1 MKRLLLLSVL
11 ILQLA
16 LIKAQ
21 NDELASQ
28 DSSESP
34 SGEEELVCYKGGC
47 SGEICSSNP
56 NQVSPCIY
64 KPEFE
69 CLNNA
74 VCEPQS
80 NGQCGFTITIE
91 LILCLIASQG

>member
-1 MKRLLLLSVL
+1 MKKVLLISVL

-21 NDELASQ
+21 NNEHMSQ
-28 DSSESP
+28 DSSELTP
-34 SGEEELVCYKGGC
+34 EEEELVCYKGGC
-47 SGEICSSNP
+47 SGEVCSSNP
-56 NQVSPCIY
+56 EQVSPCIY

-69 CLNNA
+69 CFDQA
-74 VCEPQS
+74 VCEPQF
-80 NGQCGFTITIE
+80 NGQCGFTTTVE